1 MTLLDEIVCE
11 IENLILKSLMCSLNF
26 NGISINKSPHNL
38 SNVIVQFWNLDRLWI
53 HMVSCIIFN
62 VQYVIEGLHMG

>member
-1 MTLLDEIVCE
+1 
-11 IENLILKSLMCSLNF
+11 MCSLNF
-26 NGISINKSPHNL
+26 NGISIIKIPHNL
-38 SNVIVQFWNLDRLWI
+38 SNVIVLFWNLDRLWI